1 MAFAMLYI
9 SYESFALSVVM
20 YSGLERSIID
30 ISAEKEL
37 FKKVQT
43 LASSSS
49 LFCSL
54 VSSIT
59 ERNTT
64 SFSKDKGPI
73 NGCYEVVPKV
83 NGVQQCVICRRD
95 TSYCCE

>member
-20 YSGLERSIID
+20 YSGLE
-30 ISAEKEL
+30 L

-43 LASSSS
+43 LAS
-49 LFCSL
+49 CSP